1 MAIEGYDGDDGD
13 GREPEDDLPLRPGDN
28 PYPHWAEC
36 MARAPARDADRTVE
50 GQIEQKEPDPRAE
63 PDAPFDGR
71 RLRLP
76 LREDEIA
83 AVPLVIRL
91 GGEPRSAEREE
102 ARAALAAQVD
112 EGVLRMEPHER
123 MLLAERR
130 EDGNGHGAEGLRPFA
145 ELPEELLRDEV
156 YCVYRPAG
164 GEDLRPDQVIVE
176 QGVRMAV
183 PREPSDPLSA
193 PDPEPICEGD
203 CEGDPPV
210 IGVID
215 DGLAFLNA
223 RFRRPGARATR
234 FDAVWLQAFG
244 APRDARGAK
253 LSGKIL
259 QGRGIRVLLAHAA
272 RRATLSGTILQ
283 APDIDAVLAQGEA
296 LDEAVEYRAL
306 SRALYQP
313 GAHRALERGF
323 SHGTHVADLAAG
335 ADPGG
340 ADEARCWPMLG
351 VQLPPEAVDDTAG
364 RYLQPLAIA
373 AVRWMLCRARRL
385 GRGPVVI
392 NISMGS
398 LAGPKDCTR
407 AIEWVVALEVALF
420 EARTGRLARIN
431 WSFGNARRGR
441 QVAVFAEG
449 EVPSPI
455 EWRLQPDDRAAS
467 FLEIR
472 PEGGRVDELTVN
484 LTMPD
489 GRTLSL
495 PAPDPF
501 RPRSVLVDGRLALR
515 LYRMPVPPPVG
526 AWRDRLETPA
536 LVLAASPTWADDGL
550 PGAPRAPA
558 GAHEVHVRWS
568 GRPGLLRL
576 EVERGDTAA
585 GHQAAGR
592 QSYLDHPLAYARERE
607 TAAYTDPTASAIT
620 RAGTHTANASPCEER
635 VWTTGAARPGRAPDA
650 PRPAPYAGAGRLGSP
665 TTGPTL
671 TALAERGVA
680 LRGLVAAGTLSGSA
694 RASAG
699 SSAAAPCASRV
710 AALALTGRR
719 APGRP
724 QAQEVAAIL
733 SGWGAPADAGREGLA
748 PTHPDHLEPADP
760 PEPGDA
766 ARLGA
771 GTITAPFGRGPA

>member
-1 MAIEGYDGDDGD
+1 MAIERDDGD
-13 GREPEDDLPLRPGDN
+13 GGDGRDERDLPLRPGDN
-28 PYPHWAEC
+28 PYPHWAER
-36 MARAPARDADRTVE
+36 MASEPVEDADRPVNV
-50 GQIEQKEPDPRAE
+50 QVEQKEPERRPE
-63 PDAPFDGR
+63 PDEPFDGR

-76 LREDEIA
+76 LRKDEIA

-91 GGEPRSAEREE
+91 GGEARSAEREE

-112 EGVLRMEPHER
+112 QGRLRMEPHER
-123 MLLAERR
+123 ALLAERR
-130 EDGNGHGAEGLRPFA
+130 EDGNGRGADGLRSYA
-145 ELPEELLRDEV
+145 DLPEQLLRDEV
-156 YCVYRPAG
+156 YCVYRPADG
-164 GEDLRPDQVIVE
+164 DELRPDQVIVE

-183 PREPSDPLSA
+183 PREACDPYLA
-193 PDPEPICEGD
+193 PEPEPVCEGHCD
-203 CEGDPPV
+203 GDPPV

-223 RFRRPGARATR
+223 RFRRAGAQTTR

-244 APRDARGAK
+244 PAPG
-253 LSGKIL
+253 G
-259 QGRGIRVLLAHAA
+259 G
-272 RRATLSGTILQ
+272 ATLSGTILQ
-283 APDIDAVLAQGEA
+283 APDIDALLARGEA
-296 LDEAVEYRAL
+296 LDEAGEYRAL

-313 GAHRALERGF
+313 GAHHALERGF

-335 ADPGG
+335 ADPEGS
-340 ADEARCWPMLG
+340 DEARGWPMLG

-364 RYLQPLAIA
+364 RYLQPLAML
-373 AVRWMLCRARRL
+373 AVRWMLWRARRL
-385 GRGPVVI
+385 GHGPVVI

-398 LAGPKDCTR
+398 LAGPKNGTR
-407 AIEWVVALEVALF
+407 AIEWVVALDVALF
-420 EARTGRLARIN
+420 EALTGRLARVN

-441 QVAVFAEG
+441 QVAVFAAG
-449 EVPSPI
+449 EAPDPV

-472 PEGGRVDELTVN
+472 PEDGRVDELTVD
-484 LTMPD
+484 LRMPG

-501 RPRSVLVDGRLALR
+501 RPASIFEGGRLALR
-515 LYRMPVPPPVG
+515 LYRMPVPPPFG
-526 AWRDRLETPA
+526 DPLDRLETPS
-536 LVLAASPTWADDGL
+536 LVLAASPTWADEGL
-550 PGAPRAPA
+550 PDAPRAPA
-558 GAHEVHVRWS
+558 GGYDVRVRWS
-568 GRPGLLRL
+568 GKPGLLRL
-576 EVERGDTAA
+576 EVQRGDTAV
-585 GHQAAGR
+585 GHRAAGR
-592 QSYLDHPLAYARERE
+592 QSTLDHPAAYAWERE

-635 VWTTGAARPGRAPDA
+635 VWTTGAARPGRAADA
-650 PRPAPYAGAGRLGSP
+650 PRPTPYAGAGRLGSP
-665 TTGPTL
+665 MTGPTL
-671 TALAERGVA
+671 SALAERGVA

-699 SSAAAPCASRV
+699 SSAAAPCASRA
-710 AALALTGRR
+710 AALALTGER

-733 SGWGAPADAGREGLA
+733 ARWGAPTDPSREALPA
-748 PTHPDHLEPADP
+748 MHPDRLEPADP

-771 GTITAPFGRGPA
+771 GTVTAPFGRGPA